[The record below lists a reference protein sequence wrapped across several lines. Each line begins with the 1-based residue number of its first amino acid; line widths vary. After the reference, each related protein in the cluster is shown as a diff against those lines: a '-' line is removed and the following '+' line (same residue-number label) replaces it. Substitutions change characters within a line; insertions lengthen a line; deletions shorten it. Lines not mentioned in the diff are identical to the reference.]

1 MASWSAG
8 GARLAMSASPPVW
21 APAGAVEAAR
31 SVPPATRA
39 IPPLAPRERN
49 SPRFSVVVMPSPNA
63 ASRAPDH
70 AGRPP
75 ARGVASGAR
84 DGRELPGAR
93 QALDPRLAP
102 PGGGGGA
109 DQARAARREA
119 GAR

>member
-1 MASWSAG
+1 MASSSAV
-8 GARLAMSASPPVW
+8 AASLAMSASPPLW

-75 ARGVASGAR
+75 ARQVSSGAR
-84 DGRELPGAR
+84 DERQLPGAR
-93 QALDPRLAP
+93 QALDPRLLT
-102 PGGGGGA
+102 PGGGAVGH
-109 DQARAARREA
+109 R
-119 GAR
+119 